1 MTIDPSAEEAVLL
14 DQLRAMWARRDPVPV
29 DLVDRVMF
37 AVWLEDLDTE
47 VEMLTMTAQS
57 GDLVGVRATQTARTV
72 TFSTDDLSILITVS
86 DRPEGRRRVDGWVTP
101 QGSGEVTLRRS
112 DGTSVTAPVDA
123 DGRFALD
130 DLSPGLVQIV
140 LRRGDADPL
149 VAAPPIEL

>member
-14 DQLRAMWARRDPVPV
+14 DQLRAMWTRRDPVPV
-29 DLVDRVMF
+29 DLVDRVLF
-37 AVWLEDLDTE
+37 AVWLEDLDTA
-47 VEMLTMTAQS
+47 VEMLTMTEQS
-57 GDLVGVRATQTARTV
+57 EDLVGVRTTQTARTV

-101 QGSGEVTLRRS
+101 KGSGEVTLRRS
-112 DGTSVTAPVDA
+112 DGTSSTAPVDE

-130 DLSPGLVQIV
+130 DLAPGLGQIV
-140 LRRGDADPL
+140 LSRGDEDPL

>member
-14 DQLRAMWARRDPVPV
+14 DQLRAMWERRDPVPA
-29 DLVDRVMF
+29 DLVDRVLF

-47 VEMLTMTAQS
+47 VEMLTMTEHS
-57 GDLVGVRATQTARTV
+57 GELVGVRATQTARTI
-72 TFSTDDLSILITVS
+72 TFSTDDLSILISVS

-101 QGSGEVTLRRS
+101 KGAGEVALRRS
-112 DGTSVTAPVDA
+112 DGTTSVTTVDE

-130 DLSPGLVQIV
+130 DLPAGLAQIV
-140 LRRGDADPL
+140 LRRGDDDPL